1 MDGYIPSIKA
11 QQRKIILSHAISIT
25 GAVGIVLLQL
35 DTELGKILLSHAIPI
50 TGWIGIFLL
59 QFNTELGR
67 LVLNVVVLS
76 HCVAHNLSVFLEL
89 APIDLTS
96 SLFPVLLT

>member
-1 MDGYIPSIKA
+1 MDGYIPSIKV

-35 DTELGKILLSHAIPI
+35 DTELGKILSHAIPI
-50 TGWIGIFLL
+50 TGCIGIVLL

-67 LVLNVVVLS
+67 LVLNVVILS
-76 HCVAHNLSVFLEL
+76 HRVALNLSVFLEL

-96 SLFPVLLT
+96 SLFPALLT